1 MLGPPSADVLTSRT
15 VLDPLLS
22 RVVTVA
28 LAQVSQLPVLA
39 KERAGCTT
47 LPLTMMSIGRAVAV
61 PLAYRMVRLASLV
74 DGAFTVICAAEPAA
88 LVRLQKPAPE
98 KLRWLLS
105 MVPSQVPLS
114 ASNRLPGPWVGE

>member
-1 MLGPPSADVLTSRT
+1 
-15 VLDPLLS
+15 
-22 RVVTVA
+22 
-28 LAQVSQLPVLA
+28 
-39 KERAGCTT
+39 
-47 LPLTMMSIGRAVAV
+47 MMSSGPAVAV
-61 PLAYRMVRLASLV
+61 TLAYGRVRLDTKV

-114 ASNRLPGPWVGE
+114 ASNRLPGPWVGEVDGVGDGLVPPGTARISRLSPGRRVAV